1 MIRATLLALLAL
13 AASAQPA
20 AGGGDDGDGDGDE
33 IRALGTCA
41 AGARATLRLKRDDG
55 EIEVRFELRHA
66 RGGAWRVTLVH
77 ERRVVWKGTARARA
91 GRSFELRRTLP
102 DLAGSDTV
110 TVQAWGPR
118 GAVCRATGT
127 LAEP

>member
-20 AGGGDDGDGDGDE
+20 AGRSVGDDGDE